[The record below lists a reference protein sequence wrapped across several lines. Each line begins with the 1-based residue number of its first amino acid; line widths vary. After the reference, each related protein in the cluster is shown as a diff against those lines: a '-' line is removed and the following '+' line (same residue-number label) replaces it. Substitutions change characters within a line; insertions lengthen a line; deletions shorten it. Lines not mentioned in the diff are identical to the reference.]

1 MNFRHLEVFYAV
13 MTAGTVTGA
22 ARQLGVSQPSV
33 TTTLK
38 AAEAGLGV
46 QLFLREGGRLIPTDE
61 ARLLFEE
68 AQRAHDALDSV
79 TKIAEGLKLGQGG
92 HVRIAAVH
100 TLSLDLLPDA
110 IAAFEERYP
119 GYHYS
124 VETLDSDDIIER
136 LDNRKGTY
144 HLGFVFG
151 EEPDAGLSYTEIGA
165 AKLFAVFPADWEVSD
180 APELD
185 FDEFAGRPYIGGYD
199 GTTLAQE
206 RIRLFAEAGI
216 EPNVAVRG
224 HNHRV
229 AGALVERGLG
239 WTILDSLTTQAML
252 QGPNRE
258 AFGVRELPG
267 SNPIPVFAAYP
278 SRRSLSHAVALFIEC
293 FQQAFD
299 QLESRARA
307 EGRAASTMD
316 I

>member
-38 AAEAGLGV
+38 AAETGLGL

-61 ARLLFEE
+61 ARTLFEE
-68 AQRAHDALDSV
+68 AQRAHDALESL
-79 TKIAEGLKLGQGG
+79 TTIAEGLKLGQGG
-92 HVRIAAVH
+92 HVRIAAVP

-110 IAAFEERYP
+110 IAAFEERHT
-119 GYHYS
+119 GFRYS
-124 VETLDSDDIIER
+124 VETLDSDAIIEQ

-151 EEPDAGLSYTEIGA
+151 MEPDAGVSFTEIGT

-180 APELD
+180 GPEINVAT
-185 FDEFAGRPYIGGYD
+185 FEGRAFIGGYD
-199 GTTLAQE
+199 GTALAQE
-206 RIRLFAEAGI
+206 RNRLFAEAGI
-216 EPNVAVRG
+216 EPTVIVRG

-252 QGPNRE
+252 QGPNRDRF
-258 AFGVRELPG
+258 AVRQIEGASVLP
-267 SNPIPVFAAYP
+267 VVAAYP
-278 SRRSLSHAVALFIEC
+278 SKRQLSNAVALFIEC
-293 FQQAFD
+293 FQEAFD
-299 QLESRARA
+299 RLESQARA
-307 EGRAASTMD
+307 EGRAAAVMEV
-316 I
+316 

>member
-38 AAEAGLGV
+38 AAEAGLGI

-68 AQRAHDALDSV
+68 AQRAHDALDSLS
-79 TKIAEGLKLGQGG
+79 TMAESLKLGQGG
-92 HVRIAAVH
+92 HVRIAAVP

-110 IAAFEERYP
+110 IAAFEERHT
-119 GYHYS
+119 GFHYS
-124 VETLDSDDIIER
+124 VETLDSDVIINE
-136 LDNRKGTY
+136 LDNRTGTY

-151 EEPDAGLSYTEIGA
+151 SEPDAGLSYTEIGD
-165 AKLFAVFPADWEVSD
+165 AKLFAVFPADWAIED
-180 APELD
+180 EPEIDLAQL
-185 FDEFAGRPYIGGYD
+185 EGRPYIGGSD
-199 GTTLAQE
+199 GTALGQE
-206 RIRLFAEAGI
+206 RNRLFAEAGI
-216 EPNVAVRG
+216 EPTVIVRG

-239 WTILDSLTTQAML
+239 WTMLDSLTTRAML

-258 AFGVRELPG
+258 SFAVRQLRG
-267 SNPIPVFAAYP
+267 ANPIPVVAAYP
-278 SRRSLSHAVALFIEC
+278 SRRQLSNAVALFIEC
-293 FQQAFD
+293 FQEAFD
-299 QLESRARA
+299 TLEAKARA
-307 EGRAASTMD
+307 KAREASLMD
-316 I
+316 A